1 MGTIIL
7 YIAKSGRT
15 HYTEWLGKL
24 VVKTRA
30 IIVDHVGRLSLGIG
44 EVRYLGD
51 KLWELKVRYGPGYRV
66 YYTKEGEQVILVYAG
81 SGKSDQKRT
90 IQLVRRLIKER
101 ETDKR

>member
-1 MGTIIL
+1 MGTIKL
-7 YIAKSGRT
+7 YISKSGHC

-30 IIVDHVGRLSLGIG
+30 IIEDHAGRLGLRIG

-66 YYTKEGEQVILVYAG
+66 YYTKEDEQIILVYAG
-81 SGKSDQKRT
+81 SDKSDQKRT
-90 IQLVRRLIKER
+90 I
-101 ETDKR
+101 